1 MTGDALVW
9 QWSDTD
15 LLVSPRHRILLR
27 EWYAQ
32 SLLYTCEVLVAAS
45 YLFLRARCCRRYPVG
60 DLAYF
65 HWLLS
70 NR

>member
-1 MTGDALVW
+1 MRGDALVW

-27 EWYAQ
+27 EWCAQ

-45 YLFLRARCCRRYPVG
+45 YLFLRARCYR
-60 DLAYF
+60 
-65 HWLLS
+65 
-70 NR
+70 